1 MWKKRQ
7 CHFRYKSTISVTM
20 HGVTKARGP
29 AIEGG
34 RAIEYSSSIS
44 LQKKDQTGCKKY
56 LTPKTNKVMFAD
68 VKYF

>member
-1 MWKKRQ
+1 
-7 CHFRYKSTISVTM
+7 M

-34 RAIEYSSSIS
+34 RAIEFSSSIS